1 MESNIDID
9 ADYDGSNTEDF
20 SREGTMVLNRKIS
33 GQYLIVGT
41 YIDYDRLENEGG
53 PVVTFKQ
60 TFILSRK
67 LESFNYTDA
76 IQ

>member
-1 MESNIDID
+1 
-9 ADYDGSNTEDF
+9 
-20 SREGTMVLNRKIS
+20 MVLNRKIS